1 MGISINLHSK
11 HWRKISRENDKE
23 PENLSELTMYFINT
37 FNELA
42 FSSEV
47 SAELPKI
54 NRSINSV
61 SERER
66 SYITIKL
73 FSSICKGRT

>member
-1 MGISINLHSK
+1 
-11 HWRKISRENDKE
+11 
-23 PENLSELTMYFINT
+23 MYFINT

-61 SERER
+61 SGREGERE
-66 SYITIKL
+66 KL
-73 FSSICKGRT
+73 YYYKTF

>member
-1 MGISINLHSK
+1 
-11 HWRKISRENDKE
+11 
-23 PENLSELTMYFINT
+23 MYFIKT

-47 SAELPKI
+47 SAELPKT

-61 SERER
+61 SERE
-66 SYITIKL
+66 KL
-73 FSSICKGRT
+73 YYYKTF

>member
-1 MGISINLHSK
+1 
-11 HWRKISRENDKE
+11 
-23 PENLSELTMYFINT
+23 MYFINT

-66 SYITIKL
+66 EKL
-73 FSSICKGRT
+73 YYYKTF